1 LYGVGILENKW
12 LVHTMALLV
21 QKFGGTSVADL
32 ERIHHVAQRVA
43 QTYHQGYQ
51 LVVVVS
57 AMAGATNQMVGWL
70 GDAFPKGFAAQ
81 AASDVVLSSGEQVT
95 CGLLALALQFL
106 GLSART
112 WLGWQ
117 IPILTENV
125 HGDARIMDIPTQRLK
140 ASLDAGEIAVV
151 AGFQGVTSDGQITT
165 LGRGG
170 SDTTAVALAA
180 YLQAER
186 CDIYTDVEGVYTAD
200 PRYVQGAKKLENL
213 SYDEMFSLASS
224 GAKVLH
230 PHAVKF
236 AQEYRVNLRVL
247 SSFHAA
253 PGMSPGTFPGSPGTG
268 TSISSLPPTSSRFI
282 SGITHASDYF
292 QVCLQELSPDWHFG
306 WLDVVFSAHGCSPEM
321 YTVVWD
327 ETGAPQTA
335 SFASNDRRL
344 TALIDSLEKNKTELG
359 IGSLSLKPELALLS
373 LVKGSGWQ
381 EGNALR
387 FKMIEAFE
395 KAEIPFHAISTYAQK
410 ISFLVDQVHV
420 HPLTYFLHQAYE
432 LHNV

>member
-1 LYGVGILENKW
+1 M
-12 LVHTMALLV
+12 TLLV
-21 QKFGGTSVADL
+21 QKFGGTSLADL

-43 QTYHQGYQ
+43 QAYHQGYQ

-57 AMAGATNQMVGWL
+57 AMAGVTNQMVGWL
-70 GDAFPKGFAAQ
+70 GEAFPGNFATQ
-81 AASDVVLSSGEQVT
+81 AASDVVLSSGEQIT
-95 CGLLALALQFL
+95 CGLLTLALQCL
-106 GLSART
+106 GLPAKT

-117 IPILTENV
+117 IPILTGKK
-125 HGDARIMDIPTQRLK
+125 HGDADIMDILATNLR
-140 ASLDAGEIAVV
+140 ASLAAGEIAVV

-200 PRYVQGAKKLENL
+200 PRHVQGAKKLETL
-213 SYDEMFSLASS
+213 TYDEMLSLAAS

-230 PHAVKF
+230 PRAVKF
-236 AQEYRVNLRVL
+236 AKDYGVNLRVL
-247 SSFHAA
+247 SSLHTA
-253 PGMSPGTFPGSPGTG
+253 PG
-268 TSISSLPPTSSRFI
+268 TSISSATSASRFI
-282 SGITHASDYF
+282 SGITHTSDYT
-292 QVCLQELSPDWHFG
+292 QVYLQGLSPDWHFG
-306 WLDVVFSAHGCSPEM
+306 LLEGVFSTHGCLPDMLSIEWDNAGSPH
-321 YTVVWD
+321 
-327 ETGAPQTA
+327 TA
-335 SFASNDRRL
+335 SFALHDRRL
-344 TALIDSLEKNKTELG
+344 SHLIDSMEKNKDSLG
-359 IGSLSLKPELALLS
+359 ISSISLKSELAQLS

-381 EGNALR
+381 DRSVAR

-395 KAEIPFHAISTYAQK
+395 KAYIPFYAISTYAQK

-420 HPLTYFLHQAYE
+420 HPLTYLLHQAYE